1 MGDGYSRDRDQVPN
15 HERGKIF
22 ENGTDRFFRD
32 RESGYTQGSRKYEFR
47 DKGGRTERIQF
58 DKIRNEQDRSRTDSV
73 EEKSGRIEGRKDE
86 KQLRGVR
93 ELLNRGEINRHI
105 LRSVE
110 GESISKECQELINGL
125 KRDFPDR
132 FTHLKISRTDARA
145 IWAIGKDLER
155 GKQVETPERGKQLE
169 LPGVGE
175 KAREAKAQEAQK
187 QRDKQAALAKAR
199 GAKEKFQAVQ
209 RFSQGAE
216 LGRAEAPQRVQ
227 AERAQQAQERAERAK
242 TRETPQAERDRAT
255 RAAGEKGV
263 REFQDR
269 LKPGP
274 EPSAGKAP
282 EKSTPERESPE
293 AARARVEREAQDR
306 VLREFPFPV
315 PSQSPEQET
324 PEVGERA
331 TPELGDAASVE
342 REAADK
348 ARVAQREAAD
358 KALQAAQE
366 RSKALE
372 QNQLQG
378 LSPEVRNLLALG
390 QAQPPTAAVETKPG
404 YAPGVERGGTGQTQ
418 GRDRGQS
425 RDR

>member
-1 MGDGYSRDRDQVPN
+1 MSDGYSRDRDQIPN

-22 ENGTDRFFRD
+22 ETGTDRFFRD
-32 RESGYTQGSRKYEFR
+32 RETGYTQGSRKYEFR
-47 DKGGRTERIQF
+47 DNGGRTERIQF
-58 DKIRNEQDRSRTDSV
+58 DKIRNEQDRSRTDSI

-93 ELLNRGEINRHI
+93 ELLDRGEINRHT

-132 FTHLKISRTDARA
+132 FTHLQISRTDART

-155 GKQVETPERGKQLE
+155 GRQVETPERGKQLE

-199 GAKEKFQAVQ
+199 GAKEKFQAVR

-216 LGRAEAPQRVQ
+216 RGRAEAPQRIQ

-255 RAAGEKGV
+255 RAVAEKAV
-263 REFQDR
+263 QEVQARF
-269 LKPGP
+269 KSGP
-274 EPSAGKAP
+274 EPSTGKAP
-282 EKSTPERESPE
+282 EKTAPERESPE
-293 AARARVEREAQDR
+293 AARARVEREACEQ
-306 VLREFPFPV
+306 VLRDFPFPV
-315 PSQSPEQET
+315 PDRPQERET
-324 PEVGERA
+324 VEIGERA
-331 TPELGDAASVE
+331 APALADSASVE

-348 ARVAQREAAD
+348 AKAAEREAAD
-358 KALQAAQE
+358 KAREETRE
-366 RSKALE
+366 RAKALE

-378 LSPEVRNLLALG
+378 LSAEVRNLLALG
-390 QAQPPTAAVETKPG
+390 QAQPPAAAVETKPG
-404 YAPGVERGGTGQTQ
+404 HAPPVQGHGRNAQGITRGTERT
-418 GRDRGQS
+418 R
-425 RDR
+425 